1 MDTDGRRRRIPMGK
15 KISKLRKLLP
25 DQVDPPS
32 HAVILG
38 AETAE
43 LPQPLQAAVERSG
56 GWKVPRTLR
65 KELALWILAGPPKDQ
80 ELEVLLEESRD
91 VLKGRR
97 DPESLNRHL
106 KPAAQPPSLSREEWQ
121 DRAHARANEVT
132 AEAQNHRFLGLWLR
146 NQPSAWHG
154 LRNSLREAIEA
165 FAGHQGDPGRGK
177 FKPDPGGCDWQWLL
191 PHQPKKK
198 DLNGYPAFAEP
209 MHLALWSWIRHGESS
224 FARISDASTK
234 RQIGKR
240 VTDLRDTILGDCSKS
255 SGRLRI
261 RKSGLLQLLAEPF
274 RSDSRERLRA
284 VMVHSLERA
293 DGTRIDPK
301 RPIKLPT
308 QLIHPLLA
316 GGSLEKAGIE
326 TNRRTHG
333 NTDIYSR
340 MSKISRKLGLKS

>member
-1 MDTDGRRRRIPMGK
+1 MGK
-15 KISKLRKLLP
+15 KVGKPRK
-25 DQVDPPS
+25 VMTDPVAQEPR
-32 HAVILG
+32 AVRMG
-38 AETAE
+38 SATSE

>member
-1 MDTDGRRRRIPMGK
+1 MGK
-15 KISKLRKLLP
+15 KISKLRKLPP
-25 DQVDPPS
+25 DQSDPAPR
-32 HAVILG
+32 AVRLG
-38 AETAE
+38 SATSN
-43 LPQPLQAAVERSG
+43 LPQPLQAAVGGSG
-56 GWKVPRTLR
+56 GWKVPRILR
-65 KELALWILAGPPKDQ
+65 EELAVSIMARPPEDK
-80 ELEVLLEESRD
+80 EMAAVMAALMRLN
-91 VLKGRR
+91 
-97 DPESLNRHL
+97 DPDKPARQPE
-106 KPAAQPPSLSREEWQ
+106 PAAQPPSLSPEEWQ

-146 NQPSAWHG
+146 NQPTAWQG

-165 FAGHQGDPGRGK
+165 FAGHRGDPGREK
-177 FKPDPGGCDWQWLL
+177 FTPDPGGCDWQWLL

-198 DLNGYPAFAEP
+198 DLNGYPAFADS

-224 FARISDASTK
+224 IARISDVSTK

-308 QLIHPLLA
+308 PLIHPLLA

-340 MSKISRKLGLKS
+340 MSKIRRKLGLKS

>member
-15 KISKLRKLLP
+15 KISKLRKLTA
-25 DQVDPPS
+25 DQSDPAPQ
-32 HAVILG
+32 AARLG
-38 AETAE
+38 SATSG

-65 KELALWILAGPPKDQ
+65 KELALWILAAPPKDQ

-106 KPAAQPPSLSREEWQ
+106 KPAAQPPSLLPEEWQ

-146 NQPSAWHG
+146 NQPSAWQG

-198 DLNGYPAFAEP
+198 DLNGYPAFVEP
-209 MHLALWSWIRHGESS
+209 MQLALWSWIRHGESS

-240 VTDLRDTILGDCSKS
+240 ITALRDTIIGDCSG
-255 SGRLRI
+255 GRSRI
-261 RKSGLLQLLAEPF
+261 RKGGLLQVLAESFEPGNKL
-274 RSDSRERLRA
+274 RQELVVAGSR
-284 VMVHSLERA
+284 ERA
-293 DGTRIDPK
+293 DGTRISPTG
-301 RPIKLPT
+301 LPMNV
-308 QLIHPLLA
+308 IEPLLA
-316 GGSLEKAGIE
+316 GKKEEKLDPIGDAIRR
-326 TNRRTHG
+326 NRIRC
-333 NTDIYSR
+333 
-340 MSKISRKLGLKS
+340 KLGLALG

>member
-1 MDTDGRRRRIPMGK
+1 MGK

-38 AETAE
+38 AETSE

-56 GWKVPRTLR
+56 RWKVPRTLR

-106 KPAAQPPSLSREEWQ
+106 KPAAPPPSLSPEEWQ

-146 NQPSAWHG
+146 NQPTAWQG
-154 LRNSLREAIEA
+154 LQNSLREAIEA
-165 FAGHQGDPGRGK
+165 FTGHRGDSRRGD
-177 FKPDPGGCDWQWLL
+177 FKPQPGGCDWRWLF
-191 PHQPKKK
+191 PPQPEKK
-198 DLNGYPAFAEP
+198 DLNGRPAFADP
-209 MHLALWSWIRHGESS
+209 MHLALWSWIRHGEVSLTVRS
-224 FARISDASTK
+224 EDPNK

-240 VTDLRDTILGDCSKS
+240 VTALRDTILGDCS
-255 SGRLRI
+255 GGTLRI
-261 RKSGLLQLLAEPF
+261 RHRGLLQVLAESFEPGSSP
-274 RSDSRERLRA
+274 RMELVVAHSRERP
-284 VMVHSLERA
+284 
-293 DGTRIDPK
+293 DGTRISSK
-301 RPIKLPT
+301 GLPMNA
-308 QLIHPLLA
+308 IEPLLA
-316 GGSLEKAGIE
+316 GKKEEKLDPIGDAIQ
-326 TNRRTHG
+326 RCR
-333 NTDIYSR
+333 IR
-340 MSKISRKLGLKS
+340 RKLGLTHG